1 MKGIEVTEYA
11 PVNHWRPP
19 LSEPMRG
26 YISREVAKAH
36 EAGYERGF
44 EEGSGGGLAVFL
56 MGAMSGAFAF
66 WLIARIFA

>member
-11 PVNHWRPP
+11 PVNHARPP
-19 LSEPMRG
+19 LSDPMRG

-36 EAGYERGF
+36 SAGYERGF
-44 EEGSGGGLAVFL
+44 EEGRDGGLAVFL
-56 MGAMSGAFAF
+56 VGTMSGAVAC